1 MSFGVQEK
9 NTIHF
14 QFHLIGYK
22 DIAIGP
28 QNAIQFISDN
38 YLTTNNLSWKKYLRI
53 SVPLIA
59 LILSLRSLMNLN
71 LFLPC
76 LESHQKKKNVEVMYR
91 CQHVLYLIQNH
102 THGQELKRLGAT
114 TFITQIYMP
123 PIYLERT
130 ITSLFGGL
138 LGAER
143 ISSRQEHQKDGNT
156 TDYQKKSI
164 LKVLYFYRLWNLSS
178 ERQD

>member
-76 LESHQKKKNVEVMYR
+76 LESHQKKKK
-91 CQHVLYLIQNH
+91 CGSHVPLPTCPVLDTESYTWSRIEKARSNDIYNSNLY
-102 THGQELKRLGAT
+102 A
-114 TFITQIYMP
+114 
-123 PIYLERT
+123 
-130 ITSLFGGL
+130 S
-138 LGAER
+138 
-143 ISSRQEHQKDGNT
+143 
-156 TDYQKKSI
+156 
-164 LKVLYFYRLWNLSS
+164 NLS
-178 ERQD
+178 